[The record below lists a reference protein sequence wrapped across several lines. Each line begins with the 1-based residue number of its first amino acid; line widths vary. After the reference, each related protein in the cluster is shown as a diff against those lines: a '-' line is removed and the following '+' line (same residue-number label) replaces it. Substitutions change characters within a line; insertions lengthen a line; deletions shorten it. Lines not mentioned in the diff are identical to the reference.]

1 MSPSTI
7 LDPPGESRPAPTA
20 RPAARA
26 LPPRRAIVAGPAV
39 AAFTIL
45 VALVSTAAVGVSLR
59 DPGGVTARRLATVLV
74 MTLAIAGV
82 DLVVRATLRSAG
94 TWPSRAALAAV
105 RRERWPLRRGLAVTG
120 ALVAFYAT
128 YLGYRN
134 LKSIVPLVR
143 PGDLFDAQLA
153 DADRVLFLG
162 HDPAALLHDL
172 WGIGAATELFSFVYM
187 LFFLFIP
194 LTLGAALVLLPDLR
208 QGFFFVTAM
217 ALNWV
222 LGAGSYFL
230 LPALGPIYVDP
241 GAFAGFPDSAAT
253 HLQAAL
259 LEQRQAFLRDPE
271 GTAQSIG
278 AFASLHTSIFFTA
291 ALAAHLL
298 GLGRTVKAVAWIL
311 FALTVGATIHLGW
324 HYVVDDLAGMAIAV
338 LALAGACVICGYDPR
353 RAAQRA
359 AR

>member
-172 WGIGAATELFSFVYM
+172 WGIGAATELSRSSTCCSSSSSRSRWA
-187 LFFLFIP
+187 P
-194 LTLGAALVLLPDLR
+194 RWCSCRTCGR
-208 QGFFFVTAM
+208 
-217 ALNWV
+217 
-222 LGAGSYFL
+222 
-230 LPALGPIYVDP
+230 
-241 GAFAGFPDSAAT
+241 
-253 HLQAAL
+253 
-259 LEQRQAFLRDPE
+259 
-271 GTAQSIG
+271 
-278 AFASLHTSIFFTA
+278 ASSS
-291 ALAAHLL
+291 
-298 GLGRTVKAVAWIL
+298 
-311 FALTVGATIHLGW
+311 
-324 HYVVDDLAGMAIAV
+324 
-338 LALAGACVICGYDPR
+338 
-353 RAAQRA
+353 
-359 AR
+359 